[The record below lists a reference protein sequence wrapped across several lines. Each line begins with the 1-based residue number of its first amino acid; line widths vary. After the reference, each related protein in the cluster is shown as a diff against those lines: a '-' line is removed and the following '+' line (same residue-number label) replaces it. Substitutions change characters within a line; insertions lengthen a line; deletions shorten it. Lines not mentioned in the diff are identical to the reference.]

1 MNTPGCCE
9 RGSDVSEAT
18 ATPTTSVARVAVPY
32 CRRCGGQLVK
42 LDQPAICPFCGLQ
55 YDPARA
61 ETYATHRSS
70 SRWKFWLPGF
80 LLSVLVGTLTYAG
93 CMQVGGKMG
102 WSLFIA
108 VPICLGAILGYACR
122 VQTWAFAVL
131 GILAI
136 ASVVFA
142 LISMELAGI
151 FCGFTLGILF
161 LVPTFLGVLCGVI
174 LRMFLIAGNWDHA
187 WYFRWY
193 VWLIA
198 ALPLIGQQL
207 EDRFPRRT
215 EIAVIKTGL
224 TIEATPQEAW
234 NAIMF
239 YEDVEHSPPW
249 LLHLAL
255 PQPIRSE
262 GNKQKEGEVVTCFY
276 NCGEIKKRISKVD
289 APRQLAFDVIDIQMR
304 SENYAKLQDGRFEIE
319 PVGEKQSRITLTTR
333 FERKLHP
340 SFFWEPIEHK
350 VIHTLHGHVLEG
362 MRRKAEG
369 PKADNKPPPRYEPQD
384 SKQYLPRVAEKGG
397 RESLASLTSQNRT
410 IIDAKD
416 SRPPFAAI
424 QEVPSP

>member
-1 MNTPGCCE
+1 M
-9 RGSDVSEAT
+9 SEA
-18 ATPTTSVARVAVPY
+18 ASNPTTISTAGAALAATPY
-32 CRRCGGQLVK
+32 CRRCGEKLVR
-42 LDQPAICPFCGLQ
+42 LNQPAVCLSCGLQ

-61 ETYATHRSS
+61 DTYATHRSS

-80 LLSVLVGTLTYAG
+80 LLAVLLGTLTYAG
-93 CMQVGGKMG
+93 CLQIGRDMG

-108 VPICLGAILGYACR
+108 VPVCFGAILGYGCR
-122 VQTWAFAVL
+122 VQAWAFGVL
-131 GILAI
+131 AILVI
-136 ASVVFA
+136 ASVIFA
-142 LISMELAGI
+142 LIAMNLAGI
-151 FCGFTLGILF
+151 FCGFTLGIVF
-161 LVPTFLGVLCGVI
+161 LIPTFAGLMCGVI

-198 ALPLIGQQL
+198 ALPLVGQQI
-207 EDRFPRRT
+207 EDRIPRRT

-224 TIEATPQEAW
+224 TIDATPQEAW

-239 YEDVEHSPPW
+239 YEDVEHAPPW
-249 LLHLAL
+249 LLNLAL

-262 GNKQKEGEVVTCFY
+262 GSKQKEGEIVTCFY

-289 APRQLAFDVIDIQMR
+289 APRKLAFDIVDIQMR
-304 SENYAKLQDGRFEIE
+304 SENYAKLQDGSFEIE
-319 PVGEKQSRITLTTR
+319 PMGTKQSRITLTTR

-369 PKADNKPPPRYEPQD
+369 PKAETKPPPPYEPQD
-384 SKQYLPRVAEKGG
+384 SKQYLPRVAQANQQTKTVAQQVG
-397 RESLASLTSQNRT
+397 AS
-410 IIDAKD
+410 
-416 SRPPFAAI
+416 P
-424 QEVPSP
+424 

>member
-1 MNTPGCCE
+1 M
-9 RGSDVSEAT
+9 SEAT
-18 ATPTTSVARVAVPY
+18 ATSMTSAASAATPY

-42 LDQPAICPFCGLQ
+42 LDQPGICPFCGLQ

-93 CMQVGGKMG
+93 CMQVSGEMG

-136 ASVVFA
+136 VSVVFA
-142 LISMELAGI
+142 LISWNLAGI
-151 FCGFTLGILF
+151 FCGFMLGILF
-161 LVPTFLGVLCGVI
+161 LLPTFLGVVCGVI

-198 ALPLIGQQL
+198 ALPLIGQL
-207 EDRFPRRT
+207 IEDHIPRRT

-224 TIEATPQEAW
+224 TIDATPQEAW

-239 YEDVEHSPPW
+239 YEDVDHAPPW

-262 GNKQKEGEVVTCFY
+262 GSKQKEGEIVTCFY

-289 APRQLAFDVIDIQMR
+289 APRKLAFDVVDIQMR
-304 SENYAKLQDGRFEIE
+304 SENYARLQDGSFEIE
-319 PVGEKQSRITLTTR
+319 PVGEKRSRITLTTR

-340 SFFWEPIEHK
+340 AFFWEPIEHK

-369 PKADNKPPPRYEPQD
+369 PKADDKPPPRYVPQD
-384 SKQYLPRVAEKGG
+384 SKQYLPRVAMVTNRLETATHPGG
-397 RESLASLTSQNRT
+397 
-410 IIDAKD
+410 
-416 SRPPFAAI
+416 
-424 QEVPSP
+424 PSP

>member
-1 MNTPGCCE
+1 MPGCCE
-9 RGSDVSEAT
+9 RGFDVSEAAANPTQAT
-18 ATPTTSVARVAVPY
+18 AGTAPATTPY
-32 CRRCGGQLVK
+32 CRRCGEK
-42 LDQPAICPFCGLQ
+42 LLTLNQPVICLSCGLQ
-55 YDPARA
+55 YDPARP

-80 LLSVLVGTLTYAG
+80 LLSVLIGTLTYAG
-93 CMQVGGKMG
+93 CLQSGGTMG

-108 VPICLGAILGYACR
+108 VPVCFGAILGYACR

-131 GILAI
+131 GILVI
-136 ASVVFA
+136 MSVIVA
-142 LISMELAGI
+142 LVSMNLAGI
-151 FCGFTLGILF
+151 FCGFTLGIVF
-161 LVPTFLGVLCGVI
+161 LIPTFAGLMCGVI

-198 ALPLIGQQL
+198 SLPLIGQQI
-207 EDRFPRRT
+207 EDRIPRRT

-224 TIEATPQEAW
+224 TIDATPEEAW

-239 YEDVEHSPPW
+239 YEDVEHAPPW
-249 LLHLAL
+249 LLNLAL

-262 GNKQKEGEVVTCFY
+262 GNKQKEGEIVTCFY

-289 APRQLAFDVIDIQMR
+289 APRQLAFDVVDIQMR
-304 SENYAKLQDGRFEIE
+304 SENYAKLQDGSFEIE
-319 PVGEKQSRITLTTR
+319 PVGTKQSRITLTTR

-369 PKADNKPPPRYEPQD
+369 PKADQKPPPPYVPQD
-384 SKQYLPRVAEKGG
+384 SKQYLPRVAQRAAQTTTVAQQGV
-397 RESLASLTSQNRT
+397 AS
-410 IIDAKD
+410 
-416 SRPPFAAI
+416 P
-424 QEVPSP
+424 

>member
-93 CMQVGGKMG
+93 CMQVGGEMG

-174 LRMFLIAGNWDHA
+174 LRMLLIAGNWDHA

-198 ALPLIGQQL
+198 ALPLIGQQM

-224 TIEATPQEAW
+224 TIDATPQEAW

-239 YEDVEHSPPW
+239 YEDVEHAPPW

-424 QEVPSP
+424 QGASSP